1 MTVGYASILVF
12 AAAAAYARGRNAGAV
27 RWIFVAM
34 LISQIGPTFNWVAA
48 IMGWPLPASGALGI
62 TYLTLAIVLPYAV
75 LARGLVAVDFVF
87 SRALVYTIVLTVI
100 VGVFILAEQL
110 VERVALGRVQSA
122 VVDLIVPL
130 ALGFSI
136 KWIEASAERLVE
148 RVLYRDKMR
157 AADEIDALIDDFP
170 HARNLRALVG
180 RVADDVHRL
189 MRSPFVCIYREAG
202 STYSPVAQAGRG
214 DALPIDAD
222 DPVFLRLRSKHAA
235 LRNDDLGGAL
245 PGHGAVFPLVVFGG
259 LTGALYAAYRESG
272 EQFDP
277 DELKTL
283 ERLAHELAIA
293 LLWIERTAQT
303 AAPELDA
310 ATS

>member
-1 MTVGYASILVF
+1 M
-12 AAAAAYARGRNAGAV
+12 
-27 RWIFVAM
+27 
-34 LISQIGPTFNWVAA
+34 PT
-48 IMGWPLPASGALGI
+48 IP
-62 TYLTLAIVLPYAV
+62 
-75 LARGLVAVDFVF
+75 F
-87 SRALVYTIVLTVI
+87 SCA
-100 VGVFILAEQL
+100 
-110 VERVALGRVQSA
+110 
-122 VVDLIVPL
+122 
-130 ALGFSI
+130 
-136 KWIEASAERLVE
+136 
-148 RVLYRDKMR
+148 
-157 AADEIDALIDDFP
+157 
-170 HARNLRALVG
+170 
-180 RVADDVHRL
+180 
-189 MRSPFVCIYREAG
+189 
-202 STYSPVAQAGRG
+202 
-214 DALPIDAD
+214 
-222 DPVFLRLRSKHAA
+222 RSKHAA